1 MRRGRR
7 PLAGLTAAERLARVL
22 YTSIGPTAVVF
33 CLLSLGS
40 FLSQVWAPRPLPA
53 ILIWALVFGLPVA
66 LGVLSRRASLRLL
79 RRIAL
84 AEGVVFLAIL
94 VFWLSFRATPLPA
107 GADIPWALTFTGV
120 PVLAVGVATRDR
132 VGWAYLV
139 VVCAL
144 SGLVRAATSTDPQ
157 PVLVGLEDAVY
168 SMLLV
173 GVFLGLMMAARRNA
187 VRVDTATVATRAD
200 IAAAAAGVARSRER
214 VAIDA
219 LVHDSVISTLLMA
232 GRGGIPAAALA
243 EHAATTLVRLDA
255 VRDRA
260 PGQLVPGPELTRRLE
275 ALAAQITPDAVVNSD
290 LDDRSVVT
298 AAAATALLGAVG
310 EALRNSRVAAGVGLD
325 RPVQRS
331 VTARMQG
338 PGLRITVRDDGVG
351 FDPASV
357 PAERLGI
364 ARSIVERMR
373 RVAGGAATVWS
384 RPGAGA
390 EVVVS
395 WTPEATTLA
404 MPVAP
409 GTPATPAAIPLLVTL
424 PRSLALVLLTV
435 FAAVHLLLAFGDPGP
450 AAGRPLTALGLLLIV
465 AAAAWLLVIVP
476 DPIPRR
482 APVVVILLATAGAAL
497 ASAAVAPA
505 SAQPF
510 AHWAFGAVTLLLVL
524 LATRGRPGPAWAGYG
539 LLVAVGL
546 GWALLNGLGVADG
559 LTLVVR
565 HAATLLAGAVF
576 AVGLTRSTRTLAVLN
591 RERAVSIATT
601 ASAEAGVTER
611 ESELARVNALAR
623 PALERLAGGEDLD
636 PPLRAECLI
645 VEATLRDAIRAR
657 TLFVEPVITAAR
669 AARLRGVDV
678 TLLDDS
684 GGRPP
689 EALAAVA
696 DIVAGQ
702 LDLLDAGRLTA
713 RLLPPGRDDVASLV
727 VESTGTRML
736 TVSPVGKLR
745 TP

>member
-1 MRRGRR
+1 
-7 PLAGLTAAERLARVL
+7 
-22 YTSIGPTAVVF
+22 
-33 CLLSLGS
+33 
-40 FLSQVWAPRPLPA
+40 
-53 ILIWALVFGLPVA
+53 
-66 LGVLSRRASLRLL
+66 
-79 RRIAL
+79 
-84 AEGVVFLAIL
+84 
-94 VFWLSFRATPLPA
+94 
-107 GADIPWALTFTGV
+107 
-120 PVLAVGVATRDR
+120 
-132 VGWAYLV
+132 
-139 VVCAL
+139 
-144 SGLVRAATSTDPQ
+144 
-157 PVLVGLEDAVY
+157 
-168 SMLLV
+168 
-173 GVFLGLMMAARRNA
+173 
-187 VRVDTATVATRAD
+187 
-200 IAAAAAGVARSRER
+200 
-214 VAIDA
+214 
-219 LVHDSVISTLLMA
+219 
-232 GRGGIPAAALA
+232 
-243 EHAATTLVRLDA
+243 
-255 VRDRA
+255 
-260 PGQLVPGPELTRRLE
+260 
-275 ALAAQITPDAVVNSD
+275 
-290 LDDRSVVT
+290 
-298 AAAATALLGAVG
+298 
-310 EALRNSRVAAGVGLD
+310 
-325 RPVQRS
+325 
-331 VTARMQG
+331 
-338 PGLRITVRDDGVG
+338 
-351 FDPASV
+351 
-357 PAERLGI
+357 
-364 ARSIVERMR
+364 
-373 RVAGGAATVWS
+373 
-384 RPGAGA
+384 
-390 EVVVS
+390 
-395 WTPEATTLA
+395 
-404 MPVAP
+404 
-409 GTPATPAAIPLLVTL
+409 
-424 PRSLALVLLTV
+424 
-435 FAAVHLLLAFGDPGP
+435 
-450 AAGRPLTALGLLLIV
+450 
-465 AAAAWLLVIVP
+465 
-476 DPIPRR
+476 
-482 APVVVILLATAGAAL
+482 VILLATAGAAL

-696 DIVAGQ
+696 GLVAGQ